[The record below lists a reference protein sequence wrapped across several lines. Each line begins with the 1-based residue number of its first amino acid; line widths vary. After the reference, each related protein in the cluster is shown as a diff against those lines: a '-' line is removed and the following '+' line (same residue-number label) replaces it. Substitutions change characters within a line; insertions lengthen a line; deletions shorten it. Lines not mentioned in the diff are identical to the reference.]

1 MRDYSGSEKQRK
13 AESSRTKARPSAP
26 RAPRAPHTPRKAAG
40 VRDQTSYRVCCWGQ
54 DGAQVFDL
62 YRDAVTL
69 TWVLH
74 VAQDEQLLTLVYIA
88 NPW

>member
-1 MRDYSGSEKQRK
+1 MRDHTSSEMQRL
-13 AESSRTKARPSAP
+13 AERPRTHARPSLP
-26 RAPRAPHTPRKAAG
+26 RAPRSPHAPRQAAG
-40 VRDQTSYRVCCWGQ
+40 VRDWTSYRVCCWGQ

-74 VAQDEQLLTLVYIA
+74 VAHD
-88 NPW
+88 